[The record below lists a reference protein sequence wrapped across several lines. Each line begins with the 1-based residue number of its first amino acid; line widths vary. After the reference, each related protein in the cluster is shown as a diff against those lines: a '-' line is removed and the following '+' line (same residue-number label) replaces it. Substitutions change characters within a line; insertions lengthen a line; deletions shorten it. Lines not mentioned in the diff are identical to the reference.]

1 MPTPQEVSKYSTAKS
16 FLRVQGVLSIIFGS
30 LGTLVG
36 LPLIILYVFSLS
48 FSSIQYS
55 YDGGDWFAV
64 IFLIIIGLIF
74 WILPHI
80 YMIIAG
86 TYLVRKPKPG
96 LAKGLTIGNLV
107 IGALLN
113 YILLA
118 FAIVSLVQSSHYE
131 EGYKKN

>member
-1 MPTPQEVSKYSTAKS
+1 MPTSQEVSKYSTAKS
-16 FLRVQGVLSIIFGS
+16 FLRVQGILSIIFGS

-36 LPLIILYVFSLS
+36 LPLILLYVFSLS

-131 EGYKKN
+131 EGYKRN

>member
-1 MPTPQEVSKYSTAKS
+1 MPTSQEVSKYSTAKS
-16 FLRVQGVLSIIFGS
+16 FLRVQGILSIIFGS

-36 LPLIILYVFSLS
+36 LPLIILYIFSLS